1 MKNKGRLQLEERE
14 QISIM
19 LSNNSTM
26 MQIAAVLN
34 RSAST
39 IGREVYRNHSPG
51 GYRAV
56 RPIHRP
62 RNESGIHTGARV

>member
-1 MKNKGRLQLEERE
+1 MKYKGRLQPEERE
-14 QISIM
+14 QISLM

-39 IGREVYRNHSPG
+39 IGREVYRSTRQVDTEPF
-51 GYRAV
+51 

-62 RNESGIHTGARV
+62 RNGSGIHTGARV

>member
-1 MKNKGRLQLEERE
+1 MKYKRRLQAEELE
-14 QISIM
+14 QISLM

-39 IGREVYRNHSPG
+39 IGREVYRITRQVDTQPFP
-51 GYRAV
+51 
-56 RPIHRP
+56 PIQRP
-62 RNESGIHTGARV
+62 RNGSGIHTGARV